1 MPQDFHAH
9 LDFSHF
15 SPDLDCVVRHAV
27 DAGVSLIVSAGTDIV
42 SSETALGIAEKYG
55 VVAGAAGIHP
65 HEAGK
70 APAGYLDALSSLLKR
85 EKNIAAGEIGL
96 DFHYHFYERKV
107 QEKVFAEQLDLAGS
121 LGLAV
126 VLHSRGAERETL
138 DLVKSR
144 GIKKAL
150 FHCYTGSAETAARV
164 LDAGYFIGVT
174 GIVTFGNP
182 SNAELIR
189 RLPPE
194 RLVTETDAPFL
205 SPRPLR
211 GRRNEPANVTH
222 IVKKLCE
229 LFPQHTAADFDAF
242 GRRNAGELFG
252 TKLPMVR

>member
-1 MPQDFHAH
+1 LPQDFHAH

-15 SPDLDCVVRHAV
+15 SPDLDRVVRRAV
-27 DAGVSLIVSAGTDIV
+27 VTGVDLIVSAGTDIA
-42 SSETALGIAEKYG
+42 SSETALGIAEKHA
-55 VVAGAAGIHP
+55 VVAGAAGVHP

-85 EKNIAAGEIGL
+85 EKSIAVGEIGL
-96 DFHYHFYERKV
+96 DFHYRFCDRRT

-150 FHCYTGSAETAARV
+150 FHCYTGNAETAARI

-174 GIVTFGNP
+174 GIVTFDNP

-189 RLPPE
+189 GLPPE
-194 RLVTETDAPFL
+194 RLATETDAPFL
-205 SPRPLR
+205 SPKPLR

-229 LFPQHTAADFDAF
+229 LFPKYTEADFDTF
-242 GRRNAGELFG
+242 GRSNARELFG
-252 TKLPMVR
+252 ISL